1 MRINFDLGE
10 LAAFVAVAER
20 MNFRAASEAL
30 FISPSALS
38 RRIDRIEEALG
49 VRLFDRTTRRV
60 SLTEDGEQFL
70 THAGEALAALQNAIS
85 DVGDRAERRAGLV
98 TVACIPSVA
107 NHLLP
112 AVLAQFAKLHP
123 DTRIR
128 MLDHSAP
135 VVLKVV
141 VEKQADFGVN
151 FLGAQEPSIDF
162 NAIVK
167 ERYVLAVP
175 ARHALAKQRAVGW
188 DELVG
193 ERFISLAADSGNRML
208 LDNAVA
214 QAKARPATHVEVNH
228 VEGALALV
236 RAGLGVSAIPRL
248 ALTGTSAKELVG
260 IPLTRPLVSRTL
272 GLITRK
278 GHRLSPHAEVLA
290 KLLVQGLRQAGV
302 PQEPGSRASRKPV
315 AGR

>member
-38 RRIDRIEEALG
+38 RRIDRIEAALG
-49 VRLFDRTTRRV
+49 VRLLDRTTRRV

-70 THAGEALAALQNAIS
+70 VHASEALSALSHAIS
-85 DVGDRAERRAGLV
+85 DVGDRAVRRSGLV
-98 TVACIPSVA
+98 TIACIPSVA

-112 AVLAQFAKLHP
+112 TVLAQFAQTHP
-123 DTRIR
+123 DVRIKL
-128 MLDHSAP
+128 LDQSAP
-135 VVLKVV
+135 AVLKSV
-141 VEKQADFGVN
+141 VERQADFGVN

-162 NAIVK
+162 TAIVK

-175 ARHALAKQRAVGW
+175 PLHRLADQRSVGW
-188 DELVG
+188 DELVDD
-193 ERFISLAADSGNRML
+193 RFISLAADSGNRML

-214 QAKARPATHVEVNH
+214 QAKARPATHLEVNH
-228 VEGALALV
+228 VEGAMALV

-248 ALTGTSAKELVG
+248 ALAGSSTAELIG
-260 IPLTRPLVSRTL
+260 IPLVRPSVSRTL
-272 GLITRK
+272 GLISRK
-278 GHRLSPHAEVLA
+278 GHQLPPHAAALSR
-290 KLLVQGLRQAGV
+290 LLVQRLRQL
-302 PQEPGSRASRKPV
+302 
-315 AGR
+315 

>member
-20 MNFRAASEAL
+20 MNFRAAAEAL

-70 THAGEALAALQNAIS
+70 THASDALASLQNAIS
-85 DVGDRAERRAGLV
+85 DVGDRVERRAGVV

-112 AVLAQFAKLHP
+112 AVLARFAKLHP
-123 DTRIR
+123 ATRIK
-128 MLDHSAP
+128 MMDHSAP
-135 VVLKVV
+135 TVLQAV

-162 NAIVK
+162 AAIVK
-167 ERYVLAVP
+167 ERYVLVVP
-175 ARHALAKQRAVGW
+175 ARHPLAKLRSVGW
-188 DELVG
+188 DDLVD

-214 QAKARPATHVEVNH
+214 QARARPTSHVEVNH

-248 ALTGTSAKELVG
+248 ALTGGAARELVG
-260 IPLTRPLVSRTL
+260 VPLSRPQVSRTL

-278 GHRLSPHAEVLA
+278 GHRLSPQADTLV
-290 KLLVQGLRQAGV
+290 KLLTQELKTAGGA
-302 PQEPGSRASRKPV
+302 PE
-315 AGR
+315 AGRKG

>member
-20 MNFRAASEAL
+20 MSFRAASEAL

-70 THAGEALAALQNAIS
+70 VHAGEALASLQNAIA

-112 AVLAQFAKLHP
+112 AVLARFAALHP
-123 DTRIR
+123 DTRIK

-135 VVLKVV
+135 MVLKAV

-162 NAIVK
+162 AAIVK

-175 ARHALAKQRAVGW
+175 ARHPLAALRSIGW
-188 DELVG
+188 EEFVG

-248 ALTGTSAKELVG
+248 ALAGTASKELVG
-260 IPLTRPLVSRTL
+260 VPLTRPQVSRTL

-278 GHRLSPHAEVLA
+278 GHRLSARAEVLA
-290 KLLVQGLRQAGV
+290 RLLVQALKQAGV
-302 PQEPGSRASRKPV
+302 VQEAAPPVGRKRAS
-315 AGR
+315 A

>member
-70 THAGEALAALQNAIS
+70 AHAGEALAALQHAIS

-112 AVLAQFAKLHP
+112 EVLARFAQLQP
-123 DTRIR
+123 DTRIK

-135 VVLKVV
+135 QVLKAV

-162 NAIVK
+162 SAIVK

-175 ARHALAKQRAVGW
+175 ARHRLATLRSVGW
-188 DELVG
+188 EEFVG

-214 QAKARPATHVEVNH
+214 QAKARPVTHVEVNH
-228 VEGALALV
+228 VEGAL
-236 RAGLGVSAIPRL
+236 
-248 ALTGTSAKELVG
+248 
-260 IPLTRPLVSRTL
+260 TRPQVSRTL

-278 GHRLSPHAEVLA
+278 GHRLSSQAEVLA
-290 KLLVQGLRQAGV
+290 KLLVQALKQAGV
-302 PQEPGSRASRKPV
+302 AQAS
-315 AGR
+315 

>member
-112 AVLAQFAKLHP
+112 EVLAQFAKLQP
-123 DTRIR
+123 DTRIK

-135 VVLKVV
+135 QVLKAV

-162 NAIVK
+162 AAIVK

-175 ARHALAKQRAVGW
+175 ARHRLATLRSVGW
-188 DELVG
+188 EEFVG

-214 QAKARPATHVEVNH
+214 QAKARPVTHVEVNH

-248 ALTGTSAKELVG
+248 ALTGTSSKDLVG
-260 IPLTRPLVSRTL
+260 VPLTRPLVSRTL

-278 GHRLSPHAEVLA
+278 GHRLPTQAEVLA
-290 KLLVQGLRQAGV
+290 KLLVQALKNAGV
-302 PQEPGSRASRKPV
+302 AQDATPKDSRKG
-315 AGR
+315 ASAA